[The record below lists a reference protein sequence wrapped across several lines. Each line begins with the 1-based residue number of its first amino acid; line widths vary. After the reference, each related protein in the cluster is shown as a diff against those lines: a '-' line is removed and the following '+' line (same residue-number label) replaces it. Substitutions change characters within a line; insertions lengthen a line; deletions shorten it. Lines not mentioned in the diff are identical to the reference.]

1 MEKRDLT
8 EYISQQTVL
17 RLTEEAF
24 SPKAEKQKVHSFP
37 RWAALA
43 ACLALVMMALNFDT
57 VYAAVRELLYF
68 LPGKGPVAE
77 QTFPDYWLPTQEY
90 AAHTEDTDY
99 LVTYLYRWDDTL
111 SLRVKKV
118 IQGPDLMPDADAYA
132 EAREAA
138 ERDPSAPPAES
149 VLPGFS
155 QIAIRDEK
163 GNLLEFEDDHH
174 SAFAVYSP
182 DEAQFEE
189 EWEFSGF
196 TLERFTLLLD
206 DAVEFPVQLRKI
218 EVADYAVTGGTT
230 VLDQGYIIT
239 LLPLNQNC
247 TRFALLTALGDA
259 ANAPEGSY
267 WNSLSY
273 ETEVVGESGTVYQA
287 ESVNSRPGCQEFYL
301 PDLPEEKIERITV
314 TGILESTRYEGR
326 KRPVLTLPALELGEF
341 VYPDQE
347 LALWNDTIVIEA
359 TGLTKEGELWVR
371 FRCREWDR
379 RLNQLDLEWPK
390 GSEKSQHTVQ
400 RTAVEESGMYTV
412 YTPGMETRAGKK
424 TTLPVSF
431 VSVVQEGR
439 WEFQV
444 P

>member
-1 MEKRDLT
+1 MERRDLT
-8 EYISQQTVL
+8 EYLSQETIL

-24 SPKAEKQKVHSFP
+24 SRRAKERKVRSLP

-43 ACLALVMMALNFDT
+43 ACLALVVIGVNFDT
-57 VYAAVRELLYF
+57 VYAAVREFLYF
-68 LPGKGPVAE
+68 LPGSGPVAE
-77 QTFPDYWLPTQEY
+77 QSFPDYWLPMEEY
-90 AAHTEDTDY
+90 TAHTKKADY
-99 LVTYLYRWDDTL
+99 FITYLYRWDDTL

-118 IQGPDLMPDADAYA
+118 IQGPGLMPDADAYA

-138 ERDPSAPPAES
+138 EKDPSAPPVES
-149 VLPGFS
+149 LLPGFS
-155 QIAIRDEK
+155 QIAIRDEE

-182 DEAQFEE
+182 DQAEFEE

-218 EVADYAVTGGTT
+218 AAEDYAVAGGTT
-230 VLDQGYIIT
+230 VLDQGYAVT

-247 TRFALLTALGDA
+247 TRFALLTALDDA
-259 ANAPEGSY
+259 GNAPEGSY
-267 WNSLSY
+267 WNSLSF
-273 ETEVVGESGTVYQA
+273 ETEVVGESGTVYEA

-301 PDLPEEKIERITV
+301 PQLPEEKIEKITV
-314 TGILESTRYEGR
+314 TGILESTRYEGG
-326 KRPVLTLPALELGEF
+326 KRPVLTLPALELGDEADLDMEI
-341 VYPDQE
+341 P
-347 LALWNDTIVIEA
+347 LWNDTIVVQA
-359 TGLTKEGELWVR
+359 AGLTEDGELWVG
-371 FRCREWDR
+371 FFCQGEGR

-390 GSEKSQHTVQ
+390 GSERSQHTVQ
-400 RTAVEESGMYTV
+400 RTAVEEGGRYTV

-424 TTLPVSF
+424 TTLPISF

-439 WEFQV
+439 WEFRV
-444 P
+444 A